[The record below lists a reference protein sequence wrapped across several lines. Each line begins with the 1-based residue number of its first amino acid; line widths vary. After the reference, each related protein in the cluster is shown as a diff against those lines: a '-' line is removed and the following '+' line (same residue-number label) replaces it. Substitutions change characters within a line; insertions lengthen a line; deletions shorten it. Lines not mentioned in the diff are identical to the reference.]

1 MVCHPQALLYP
12 QERTSSM
19 AEVKKNLQD
28 KVKSLKRR
36 RGSDPLPF
44 KNALN
49 GQLAELNQIMDFVK
63 RLGNGSSEG
72 RGLYDAMLAIPHV
85 TASKQVWMRVLKAWS
100 LEAGLLGHLFLFF
113 FWFLLHAEF
122 IRKTNGFAIAAI
134 IYNIFCVGMVAG
146 KGLVE

>member
-1 MVCHPQALLYP
+1 
-12 QERTSSM
+12 M

-85 TASKQVWMRVLKAWS
+85 TASKQVWVRILKAWS

-113 FWFLLHAEF
+113 LVFAPCRVYTENERIRYITFSVWVWLLGKAWLNKAMYVGLEVLGVAWR
-122 IRKTNGFAIAAI
+122 RKI
-134 IYNIFCVGMVAG
+134 
-146 KGLVE
+146 

>member
-1 MVCHPQALLYP
+1 MG
-12 QERTSSM
+12 
-19 AEVKKNLQD
+19 EVKKNLQD

-100 LEAGLLGHLFLFF
+100 LEAGLLGHLFLFLF
-113 FWFLLHAEF
+113 F
-122 IRKTNGFAIAAI
+122 GFCSMQSL
-134 IYNIFCVGMVAG
+134 YG
-146 KGLVE
+146 KRTDSL

>member
-1 MVCHPQALLYP
+1 MG
-12 QERTSSM
+12 
-19 AEVKKNLQD
+19 EVKKNLQD

-85 TASKQVWMRVLKAWS
+85 TASKQVWVRILKAWS

-113 FWFLLHAEF
+113 F
-122 IRKTNGFAIAAI
+122 GFCSMQSLYGKRTDSL
-134 IYNIFCVGMVAG
+134 YNIFCVGMVAG